1 MLINKNKYY
10 REQSVFKPENLLR
23 EARRQKRIDNCLI
36 PEVCILDP
44 DGDIVRY
51 LRKKRL
57 LRQSKCWA
65 CYHTELYTFKYIGQE
80 FGIVGCV
87 VGSSFAVLVAEELF
101 VSGCKLLISITSA
114 GSIKALNTYARFILI
129 EKAIRDEGTSYH
141 YLKPSLFSSINNNL
155 LAGIIKVLPDIKKG
169 ITWTTDGPFRETI
182 SQIKYAKSKGAVAV
196 EMEAS
201 ALYAFAEARKKKV
214 VCIAHITNQMGQTG
228 NDFEKGFENGS
239 IESLDLIYKLT
250 KILAG

>member
-23 EARRQKRIDNCLI
+23 EAKRQKRMGDCLI

-57 LRQSKCWA
+57 LLKSKCWA
-65 CYHTELYTFKYIGQE
+65 CYHTELYTFKYRNQE

-87 VGSSFAVLVAEELF
+87 VGSSFAVLIAEELF
-101 VSGCKLLISITSA
+101 VSGCRLLISITSA
-114 GSIKALNTYARFILI
+114 GGIETLHNSTRFMLI

-141 YLKPSLFSSINNNL
+141 YLKPSLFSCINKRSL
-155 LAGIIKVLPDIKKG
+155 SGIMKVLPGIKKG
-169 ITWTTDGPFRETI
+169 ITWTTDGPFRETKSKI
-182 SQIKYAKSKGAVAV
+182 EYAKSK
-196 EMEAS
+196 
-201 ALYAFAEARKKKV
+201 
-214 VCIAHITNQMGQTG
+214 
-228 NDFEKGFENGS
+228 
-239 IESLDLIYKLT
+239 
-250 KILAG
+250 

>member
-23 EARRQKRIDNCLI
+23 EARRQKRIGNCLI
-36 PEVCILDP
+36 PKVCILDP

-57 LRQSKCWA
+57 LKQSKCWA
-65 CYHTELYTFKYIGQE
+65 CYHTELYTFKYSGQE

-87 VGSSFAVLVAEELF
+87 VGASFAVLVAEELF
-101 VSGCKLLISITSA
+101 VSGCRLLISITSA
-114 GSIKALNTYARFILI
+114 GSIMTSNSDKRFLIIGKAL
-129 EKAIRDEGTSYH
+129 RDEGTSYH
-141 YLKPSLFSSINNNL
+141 YLKPSSFSSINSNL
-155 LAGIIKVLPDIKKG
+155 LARIMKVLPDIKKG

-182 SQIKYAKSKGAVAV
+182 SKIRHAKSKGAIAV

-201 ALYAFAEARKKKV
+201 ALYAFAEAKKKKV
-214 VCIAHITNQMGQTG
+214 VCIAHITNQMGQTE
-228 NDFEKGFENGS
+228 NDFEKGLENGS
-239 IESLDLIYKLT
+239 VESLDMIYKLT